1 MTRLTTGQAAK
12 ALQFSPD
19 TVIRECDAG
28 ELRCEK
34 TPGGHRRIFVQDLLA
49 YAQRKGYTLDPA
61 ELPALQRQ
69 V

>member
-1 MTRLTTGQAAK
+1 MIRLTTGQAAK
-12 ALQFSPD
+12 ALQFSTD

-34 TPGGHRRIFVQDLLA
+34 TPGGHRRIFVQDLLT
-49 YAQRKGYTLDPA
+49 YARRKGYTLDSA
-61 ELPALQRQ
+61 ELPALPEP